1 MDWFPTFMTAAGN
14 PNMTKELLQGK
25 TINGT
30 NYKVHLDGYDQTAMI
45 TGKGPSNRN
54 EIWYFAES
62 SLNAVRLGDYKFI
75 LKEQPDGWIGD
86 TVTPGAPP
94 IINLRLDPFERTA
107 WAKGNVGSYSYLEW
121 YKYQFWRFVQV
132 QDAVVELAK
141 SAIEFPPMQKGAS
154 FTMEAV
160 VAQIKAAAAKHGQ

>member
-1 MDWFPTFMTAAGN
+1 
-14 PNMTKELLQGK
+14 
-25 TINGT
+25 
-30 NYKVHLDGYDQTAMI
+30 MI
-45 TGKGPSNRN
+45 TGKGPSNRH

-62 SLNAVRLGDYKFI
+62 SLNAVRLDDYKFI
-75 LKEQPDGWIGD
+75 LKEQPDGWIGN
-86 TVTPGAPP
+86 TVVAGAPP

-132 QDAVVELAK
+132 QDAVKELAI
-141 SAIEFPPMQKGAS
+141 SAIDYPPMQKGAS

-160 VAQIKAAAAKHGQ
+160 IAQIKAAAAKHGQ